1 MGKQTGLTITDLVI
15 ALALIGILGALSIP
29 AYNYF
34 ANESE
39 LAIIQARLMELQH
52 EQQAYRIKHEA
63 YQSVDSVYESDNGIE
78 YEIKT
83 QDVTKNAFRLVA
95 TSEDAQ
101 AGCQT
106 LSIDDKFNKLPEK
119 CWR

>member
-1 MGKQTGLTITDLVI
+1 MGKHTGLTTTDSMI
-15 ALALIGILGALSIP
+15 ALALTGLLAALCIP

-34 ANESE
+34 SNESE
-39 LAIIQARLMELQH
+39 LAVIQARLMELQN
-52 EQQAYRIKHEA
+52 EQQAYRLRHDM
-63 YQSVDSVYESDNGIE
+63 YQNIDSVYEIESGVE

-83 QDVTKNAFRLVA
+83 KDVTENSFSLIA
-95 TSEDAQ
+95 TYEDAQ
-101 AGCQT
+101 SGCQT